1 MASKKEQKQ
10 KTPTERMYKI
20 IHAPHVTEKSTLGS
34 EHGQV
39 TLRVAMDASKPE
51 IKKAVETLWDV
62 KVKGVNT
69 VVQKGKRKSFRGV
82 QGKQKDF
89 KKAVISLEEGHM
101 IDVGLGV

>member
-1 MASKKEQKQ
+1 MAKAKEKKQ

-51 IKKAVETLWDV
+51 IKQAVETLWDV

-69 VVQKGKRKSFRGV
+69 VVQKGKTKSFRGV
-82 QGKQKDF
+82 RGKRSDF
-89 KKAVISLEEGHM
+89 KKAIISLEDGHM

>member
-1 MASKKEQKQ
+1 
-10 KTPTERMYKI
+10 MYKI

-39 TLRVAMDASKPE
+39 TLRVAMDATKPE
-51 IKKAVETLWDV
+51 IKQAVETLWDV

-69 VVQKGKRKSFRGV
+69 VVQKGKTKSFRGV
-82 QGKQKDF
+82 RGKRSDF